1 MLRLGRAYI
10 PAAEIMPRDADAVKL
25 MRENRII
32 GAEAPGSVDTMP
44 PGAAFEPGSSEGIP
58 SVPIAILR
66 RMKFTISRKL
76 PIIRNCA

>member
-44 PGAAFEPGSSEGIP
+44 PGEDSGLGFFEGIQ
-58 SVPIAILR
+58 SAPIVNTR
-66 RMKFTISRKL
+66 RRKFTTSKRSE
-76 PIIRNCA
+76 IIRRCA